1 MMMHFLTMLAEVPPG
16 SGDTIT
22 VAGLILLLSGLAA
35 FFGRMQGIQKG
46 RKEVVDVTVQNN
58 PLRVQMEK
66 EFVRR
71 EEWTQWRGEV
81 RADLAKLE
89 GMMQRVFDR
98 VDSKH
103 SELLLTIEKA
113 AKTGVDGRVAL
124 WNELKAQ
131 GRELAVVSTHTNVA
145 GAVKDL
151 AEELKQSRIRP
162 AK

>member
-151 AEELKQSRIRP
+151 AEELKQCRIKP